1 MKDLNTPTSDTYN
14 AILHAY
20 DFFNQALFENKLP
33 QVIITYHRQ
42 RRIMGY
48 ASIERW
54 VNSKQEYIDELS
66 VNPEYFAKYP
76 LVEICQTL
84 CHEMVHIWQAHFG
97 KPSRRGYHNVQ
108 WSKKME
114 SLGLMPSSTGKPG
127 GNKTGE
133 IMMDYAY
140 IDGRFMKN
148 CQELINS
155 GFNLPWVDRYPV
167 FRLEVPVL
175 AFTLSGT
182 PIELNK
188 KCLPKKMLIAAR
200 SALPDQSE
208 IVNDLVSEDIETNEV
223 GNPLIDPI
231 ITETEP
237 YQMLSSKPA
246 SKSGRRKY
254 ACKSC
259 SILVWGKPGL
269 KLGCLDCNLQ
279 LQVVD

>member
-1 MKDLNTPTSDTYN
+1 MKELNTPTSDTYN

-33 QVIITYHRQ
+33 KVIITYHRQ

-48 ASIERW
+48 ASIGRW
-54 VNSKQEYIDELS
+54 VNSKQEFIDELS

-76 LVEICQTL
+76 LLEICQTL

-97 KPSRRGYHNVQ
+97 KPSRRGYHNKE
-108 WSKKME
+108 WSEKME
-114 SLGLMPSSTGKPG
+114 SIGLMPSSTSKPG

-133 IMMDYAY
+133 IMMDYAI
-140 IDGRFMKN
+140 IDGHFMKH

-155 GFNLPWVDRYPV
+155 GYALPWVDRYPV
-167 FRLEVPVL
+167 FRIEVPVL

-182 PIELNK
+182 PVELNK
-188 KCLPKKMLIAAR
+188 KCLPKNTLIAAR
-200 SALPDQSE
+200 SSLEEKNIIESGFIDEESDANE
-208 IVNDLVSEDIETNEV
+208 IGSFVIE
-223 GNPLIDPI
+223 PI
-231 ITETEP
+231 IAATEQ
-237 YQMLSSKPA
+237 YQMLTSKPV

-254 ACKSC
+254 ACKFC

-269 KLGCLDCNLQ
+269 NLGCLDCNLQ

>member
-1 MKDLNTPTSDTYN
+1 MKEINTPTSDTYN

-33 QVIITYHRQ
+33 KVIITYSRQ

-48 ASIERW
+48 ASIGRW
-54 VNSKQEYIDELS
+54 VNSKQDYVDELS

-76 LVEICQTL
+76 LIEICQTL

-114 SLGLMPSSTGKPG
+114 SLGLIPSSTGTPG
-127 GNKTGE
+127 GSKTGE
-133 IMMDYAY
+133 VMLDYAL
-140 IDGRFMKN
+140 IDGHFMKH
-148 CQELINS
+148 CQELIAN
-155 GFNLPWVDRYPV
+155 GFMLPWVDRYPV
-167 FRLEVPVL
+167 YRLEIPVL

-188 KCLPKKMLIAAR
+188 KGLPKKMLIAAR
-200 SALPDQSE
+200 TALPNQREILQNSFSE
-208 IVNDLVSEDIETNEV
+208 SIETNEV
-223 GNPLIDPI
+223 NNPAIASI
-231 ITETEP
+231 ITEEDP
-237 YQMLSSKPA
+237 YQMLTSKPV

-259 SILVWGKPGL
+259 NILVWGKPGL

-279 LQVVD
+279 LKVVD